1 MKALFLVRHAKSS
14 WDQPALADVDRPLSH
29 RGERAA
35 RRIADHIAR
44 AGIRPALVLCSPAR
58 RARATLDAMA
68 ASLGKQAMVRI
79 SERLYGVDADDLL
92 AILRET
98 PPSTPSVMLIGH
110 NPALHDLALDLTG
123 EGDDLAVSRLRTK
136 FPTAALATL
145 LFPAEAWPSLGAGS
159 AYLESLVLPRE
170 LGDP

>member
-1 MKALFLVRHAKSS
+1 MTALFLLRHAKSS
-14 WDQPALADVDRPLSH
+14 WDQPALADADRPLSH

-35 RRIADHIAR
+35 RRIADHIAH

-68 ASLGKQAMVRI
+68 AALGEQANVRI
-79 SERLYGVDADDLL
+79 SARLYGADADDLL
-92 AILRET
+92 AIVRET

-110 NPALHDLALDLTG
+110 NPALHDLALALTG
-123 EGDDLAVSRLRTK
+123 DGDELALSRLQTK

-145 LFPAEAWPSLGAGS
+145 LLPAGGWPSLGAGG
-159 AYLESLVLPRE
+159 AHLESLVLPRE
-170 LGDP
+170 LEE